1 MSSDRDFTITGGT
14 TVFEGYVF
22 SVRVQDV
29 EYTDG
34 TRVTRDVVR
43 HPGAAAIVA
52 YDDAAVYLTR
62 QPRPAIE
69 DADSLELPA
78 GLLDVEGEPPLAA
91 AKRELAE
98 EIGRAAD
105 RWEEIRSF
113 RPSVGV
119 SNERTHLF
127 AATGLHTKVADSG
140 EDERIEVVAWPLDDL
155 DGALAVVQDAKTV
168 IGLMWL
174 RERLAA
180 AQASL
185 HR

>member
-14 TVFEGYVF
+14 TVFQGHVF

-29 EYTDG
+29 EFADG
-34 TRVTRDVVR
+34 TKVTRDMVR

-69 DADSLELPA
+69 DPDSLELPA

-98 EIGRAAD
+98 EIGRGAD
-105 RWEEIRSF
+105 HWELVRTF

-119 SNERTHLF
+119 SNECTHVF
-127 AATGLHTKVADSG
+127 AATGLRTELADSG

-174 RERLAA
+174 REKLASSHA
-180 AQASL
+180 AL